1 MLTDQSEIRQSLNF
15 LVYFQPKNTVIVNTV
30 AKLGALKRAGSE
42 FDCVIN
48 LQVTIAVAVSVVGIS
63 PSFSNNC
70 RNCLQ

>member
-1 MLTDQSEIRQSLNF
+1 MLTDQSEIGQSLNF
-15 LVYFQPKNTVIVNTV
+15 LVYFQSTVIINTV